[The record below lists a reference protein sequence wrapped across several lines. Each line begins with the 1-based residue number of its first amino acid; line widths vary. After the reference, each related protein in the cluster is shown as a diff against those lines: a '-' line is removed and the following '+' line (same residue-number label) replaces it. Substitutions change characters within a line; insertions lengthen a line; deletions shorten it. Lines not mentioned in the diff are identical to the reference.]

1 LSKKDLIQDPQGEYF
16 RQWRD
21 HIHSRDDIWNE
32 ILEKSEFPGLTSA
45 PKLQP
50 IQTRLIML
58 QTGMRSPM
66 GVKLFG
72 PDLKTI
78 EKAVLKIE
86 EALKDV

>member
-1 LSKKDLIQDPQGEYF
+1 MKDLIPDPDGEYF

-21 HIHSRDDIWNE
+21 KIKSPDDIWQE
-32 ILEKSEFPGLTSA
+32 IAAQAKLPGLTSA

-58 QTGMRSPM
+58 QTGMRAPM
-66 GVKLFG
+66 GIKVFG

-78 EKAVLKIE
+78 EKTGYDLENAF
-86 EALKDV
+86 